1 MKMRNPCRATRQ
13 LTETRFPSSA
23 RRGGVRGI
31 YPWAIVLNGS
41 VTRRPQTVYYIIVI
55 ETRHTSLI
63 ERQLADAAFGQ
74 RPGDWPLPSATTPTQ
89 LWLRA
94 VAAGGQ
100 GRYGAAHRDLA
111 VLRRSLAAGPLLSLA
126 HSTQGSFLR
135 QLGWHTLA
143 RGWDGRAL
151 ALAGTDPEAGADAL
165 IGLAAD
171 ALGVGRF
178 AAAATLLA
186 RSDPLLASPVP
197 DRLPVRRR
205 WVAAE
210 LAMACGEGEVAVRHA
225 GEAVELAAAMVTASA
240 RHRVK
245 SEVVLAAALCSAG
258 DLERARTVADAALQ
272 DSGRFGL
279 LPLRWALACLL
290 IDIESV
296 TFPAR
301 QLHEIRDVCAG
312 QVRRAGGTWR
322 SA

>member
-1 MKMRNPCRATRQ
+1 VFT
-13 LTETRFPSSA
+13 TIT
-23 RRGGVRGI
+23 
-31 YPWAIVLNGS
+31 
-41 VTRRPQTVYYIIVI
+41 VI
-55 ETRHTSLI
+55 ETSHTLVI
-63 ERQLADAAFGQ
+63 EPTLAAAAFGD
-74 RPGDWPLPSATTPTQ
+74 RPGCWPLPAATTPQQ

-100 GRYGAAHRDLA
+100 GRYGSAYRDLA
-111 VLRRSLAAGPLLSLA
+111 VLRRNIPGGRLASLAR
-126 HSTQGSFLR
+126 STQGSFLR

-151 ALAGTDPEAGADAL
+151 ALAGADFEARADAL

-186 RSDPLLASPVP
+186 RADSALAPGPAVP

-210 LAMACGEGEVAVRHA
+210 LAMASGDGESAVRHA
-225 GEAVELAAAMVTASA
+225 EEAVELAEAMAVASA

-245 SEVVLAAALCSAG
+245 SDVVLAAALCSAG
-258 DLERARTVADAALQ
+258 GIERARAVAEAAL
-272 DSGRFGL
+272 DATGRLGL
-279 LPLRWALACLL
+279 IPLRWALACLL
-290 IDIESV
+290 IDIESDS
-296 TFPAR
+296 FSA
-301 QLHEIRDVCAG
+301 QKLHEIRDICAG
-312 QVRRAGGTWR
+312 QVRRAGGAWR